1 MLIRE
6 LESNVFPSA
15 VIGKKFMDKFLG
27 KVTLIYY
34 DEVKETIL
42 IFCKANIVRKSY
54 QGGRSLEVSV

>member
-1 MLIRE
+1 MRE
-6 LESNVFPSA
+6 FESNVYPSA
-15 VIGKKFMDKFLG
+15 VIGNKFMDKFLG

-42 IFCKANIVRKSY
+42 IFFKANIVRKSY